1 MVNTFIPYGTVLRSI
16 ATIVLANNV
25 YITTEESCTRAIE
38 VHADKIPRRKHRNNY
53 FINQRNKAVAKKV
66 GLAVFAL
73 LSRAGLSPA
82 MTWFYH
88 RSFGDYVV
96 CVYPHTDGGD
106 FHFIADAVF
115 WLSNMDMAGTPRRLK
130 LEIRYDEDPDYNYDR
145 ESVVQRLDKLVI
157 DKTRVVTE
165 FLRRLGIIYWAQ
177 CNKTSHKIGCEVLLV
192 GPVET
197 LNRIKKQW

>member
-1 MVNTFIPYGTVLRSI
+1 MVNTLIPYGTVLRSI
-16 ATIVLANNV
+16 ATIILADNI
-25 YITTEESCTRAIE
+25 YITSEESCTHAIE
-38 VHADKIPRRKHRNNY
+38 VHADKIPKRKHRNSY
-53 FINQRNKAVAKKV
+53 FLNQYNKALAKKV

-96 CVYPHTDGGD
+96 CVYPHTDYDD

-130 LEIRYDEDPDYNYDR
+130 LEVRYEEDPDYRHDR
-145 ESVVQRLDKLVI
+145 ESVVERLDKLVI

-165 FLRRLGIIYWAQ
+165 FLRRLGIIYWTQ
-177 CNKTSHKIGCEVLLV
+177 CNKTSYGIGCEILLV

-197 LNRIKKQW
+197 FHKIKKQW